1 MGLARTFGA
10 ISKASTKSTPGQCG
24 NYVVLLAFEC
34 PIGLLP
40 APIHNDR
47 ITAGRGISV
56 MIEWLGIEHLFEL
69 SQTETIFGFLTPLI
83 IFAVFFLAQIILPGR
98 RVPGCVTDP
107 ETGEPR
113 NYRLNGLLIFAIAV
127 ILWAFELTGMP
138 RDWFYRSSLYVVA
151 GGTIVAAIISIVAVL
166 SHPVGDIKNLLR
178 ALWTGRSLELS
189 ILNER
194 FDLKMYLYV
203 VGGTMLTL
211 NALSGTAWH
220 YERFGENFN
229 PGVFMYA
236 AFFTFYVLDYF
247 IFERVQLYTYDL
259 IHEKLGFKLIW
270 GGLIVYGW
278 LYVLPLWGM
287 AAHPHLGFST
297 AWTYVW
303 LIGTAALFLLGW
315 TITRGANMQKYVFKR
330 WPDRKFLGLIEP
342 KYIQAGDRKIL
353 CSGYW
358 GVARHFNYMGEG
370 FFSFSIGMVFGY
382 FGNLWAWTYFI
393 FIVSL
398 FTWRQIDDEAHCA
411 EKYGAEKWAEYKA
424 RVKYRICPWVY

>member
-1 MGLARTFGA
+1 M
-10 ISKASTKSTPGQCG
+10 
-24 NYVVLLAFEC
+24 LLAFEC

-47 ITAGRGISV
+47 IAAGRRISV

-98 RVPGCVTDP
+98 RVPGYVTDP
-107 ETGEPR
+107 ETDEPR

-166 SHPVGDIKNLLR
+166 SQPVGDIKNPLR
-178 ALWTGRSLELS
+178 ALWTGRSLEQS

-211 NALSGTAWH
+211 NALSGAAWH
-220 YERFGENFN
+220 YERFGDNFN

-236 AFFTFYVLDYF
+236 AFFTFYVLDYC

-259 IHEKLGFKLIW
+259 IHEKLGLKLIW

-278 LYVLPLWGM
+278 LYILPLWGM
-287 AAHPHLGFST
+287 AAHPHPGFST

-330 WPDRKFLGLIEP
+330 WPDRKFLGLIKPE
-342 KYIQAGDRKIL
+342 YIQAGDRKIL

-358 GVARHFNYMGEG
+358 GVTGAWPDTSTTWARGSSPSQLAWCLATSGTFGLGPTSSSSSRCSPGAKSMTRRIAPKSTAQKSGLSTRPGSNTGFVLGSIEG
-370 FFSFSIGMVFGY
+370 AAFGPYAGHLKSI
-382 FGNLWAWTYFI
+382 L
-393 FIVSL
+393 SS
-398 FTWRQIDDEAHCA
+398 
-411 EKYGAEKWAEYKA
+411 
-424 RVKYRICPWVY
+424 